1 MKRVLDIVFSFSV
14 LVLFCPILIIGII
27 AVFLEDLNYPLY
39 TPIRVGKNGRLFRML
54 KIRSMVVGADK
65 SGIESTGVDDSRITK
80 VGKIIRK
87 YKVDEISQFWN
98 VIVGD
103 MSIVGPRPNT
113 VVEAKKYCDE
123 EKRLLQM
130 KPGITDI
137 SSIVF
142 SDEGEI
148 LSGSADPDEKYQK
161 CIRPWK
167 SRLGILYI
175 EKSNIVLDFCIII
188 CTAVNIFNRRLAL
201 KMLSYFLKQ
210 IGAQNDLVQFS
221 LRKGY

>member
-65 SGIESTGVDDSRITK
+65 SGVESTGVDDSRITK